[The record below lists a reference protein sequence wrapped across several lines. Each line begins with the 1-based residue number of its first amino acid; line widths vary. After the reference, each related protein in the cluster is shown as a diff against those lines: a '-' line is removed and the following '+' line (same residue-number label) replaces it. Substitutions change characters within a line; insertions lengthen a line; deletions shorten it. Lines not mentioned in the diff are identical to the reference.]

1 MSEHPLTHKIL
12 AAIIAFLTIIVLLL
26 WQNRIDLSKTNK
38 QQVQDFYVKLSN
50 SQVSFT
56 DSGDF
61 IFPGEQKF
69 LDLRKQY
76 INSGE
81 RFVEL
86 NLRTK
91 QGALYEQGA
100 KTREFKILAKG
111 REGTWW
117 ETPTGSYRVINKEYL
132 HFSKLA
138 KVWMPYS
145 TQFYGSFFIHAWPFY
160 QDGRPI
166 PSTVSGS
173 LGCIRLANE
182 DAKAVFEFSGIGTRV
197 LVLEEEPAAGYGRL
211 VSNQKNN
218 AVAPATTAASIL
230 VANLAT
236 GETII
241 KKDQDESSAL
251 GTLTKFMTALIAAD
265 LLNPEQEVKVSAAG
279 LAEVLSLFQ
288 PQIGEDYTVL
298 DLLYPLLI
306 QGSDEAASILADFIG
321 AGNLITNMN
330 SKAKSLQMT
339 RTKFSDFKGNN
350 TRNVSSAQ
358 DWLKVLQHVF
368 HKRSFLFDISKG
380 KEYFGVGPGKFGIS
394 NLNSFYDEADLVGIQ
409 GGKLPSGHGNMMS
422 VWWIS
427 GGGKSVPVAVV
438 VLGSE
443 DAASDTKNLL
453 DWVRGNFEV
462 L

>member
-1 MSEHPLTHKIL
+1 MQEHPLLHKIL
-12 AAIIAFLTIIVLLL
+12 AAIIAFLTVISLLL

-56 DSGDF
+56 DSGEF
-61 IFPGEQKF
+61 IFPDEQKF

-86 NLRTK
+86 NLRTMK
-91 QGALYEQGA
+91 GGLYEQGA
-100 KTREFKILAKG
+100 QTREFKILAKG

-160 QDGRPI
+160 QNGVPI

-173 LGCIRLANE
+173 LGCIRLATE
-182 DAKAVFEFSGIGTRV
+182 DAKAVFDFSQIGTRV
-197 LVLEEEPAAGYGRL
+197 LVLEEEPTDGYGRL
-211 VSNQKNN
+211 ASNKKSD
-218 AVAPATTAASIL
+218 AAAPATTAASIL
-230 VANLAT
+230 VAHLAT

-241 KKDQDESSAL
+241 KKDQDESLAL
-251 GTLTKFMTALIAAD
+251 GPLTKFMTALIAAD
-265 LLNPEQEVKVSAAG
+265 LLNPEQEIKVSPAG
-279 LAEVLSLFQ
+279 LAEALSLFQ

-298 DLLYPLLI
+298 DLLYPLLM
-306 QGSDEAASILADFIG
+306 QGSDEAASILADHIG
-321 AGNLITNMN
+321 AGNLIANMN
-330 SKAKSLQMT
+330 AKARSLRMT
-339 RTKFSDFKGNN
+339 GTKFSDFKGNN

-358 DWLKVLQHVF
+358 DWLGILQHVF

-380 KEYFGVGPGKFGIS
+380 KEYFGVGPGKFGIN
-394 NLNSFYDEADLVGIQ
+394 NLNSFYDEADLIGIQ
-409 GGKLPSGHGNMMS
+409 GGKLPSGHSNMMS
-422 VWWIS
+422 AWRVY
-427 GGGKSVPVAVV
+427 GNGKWVPVAFV
-438 VLGSE
+438 VLSSE